1 VLSAESKI
9 GKLIGDI
16 NMTANAEKF
25 DAIVI
30 GTGQAGPALAVRL
43 AQSGRKTA
51 ILERKLFGGTCVN
64 VGCIPTKT
72 LIASARVA
80 HLARRAADFGVMLD
94 GGFQVDMKAVK
105 ARKDAVVKESNEGV
119 TNWLKSTPNVT
130 VVEGHGQFDSATTVR
145 VNDRLLE
152 AKEIFINVG
161 GRAAVPNISGLSEIN
176 YFTNSTI
183 MDVDFLPEH
192 LVIIGG
198 SYIGLEFAQAYRR
211 FGSRVTVIETG
222 PRLISREDESVSAAV
237 QKILEA
243 EGVVVRL
250 NANCLK
256 VSRKNTNVA
265 VNVSCDGETEEIIG
279 SHLLLAVGRK
289 PNTDDLGLDKAGV
302 AMDARGFITV
312 DDQLRTNVPGI
323 WALGDANGRGA
334 FTHTSY
340 NDFEIVAANLLDNDP
355 RKVTD
360 RIPTYALFIDPPLAR
375 VGMTER
381 EVRASGRKALIGRMK
396 MARVGRAR
404 ERGETQGM
412 MSVLVDAET
421 KKILGAALLGI
432 EADEAIH
439 TIIDVMYADKSYTV
453 IQRAVHIHP
462 TVSELI
468 PTLLGDLRVFV

>member
-1 VLSAESKI
+1 MTSAVQ
-9 GKLIGDI
+9 
-16 NMTANAEKF
+16 KF
-25 DAIVI
+25 DSIII

-43 AQSGRKTA
+43 ANSGRKTA

-80 HLARRAADFGVMLD
+80 HLARRSADFGVIID
-94 GGFQVDMKAVK
+94 GGFHVDMAKVK
-105 ARKDAVVKESNEGV
+105 ARKDAVVKQSNEGV
-119 TNWLKSTPNVT
+119 TSWLKSTPNLT
-130 VVEGHGQFDSATTVR
+130 VIEGHGRFESAHTVR
-145 VNDRLLE
+145 VNDMLLE
-152 AKEIFINVG
+152 AGEIFINVG
-161 GRAAVPNISGLSEIN
+161 GRALVPDIPGLSGVD
-176 YFTNSTI
+176 YLTNSSM
-183 MDVDFLPEH
+183 MDIDFLPEH

-198 SYIGLEFAQAYRR
+198 SYISLEFAQAYRR

-222 PRLISREDESVSAAV
+222 PRLISREDEAVSAAV
-237 QKILEA
+237 QAILEA
-243 EGVVVRL
+243 EGIVVQC
-250 NANCLK
+250 NAKNLS
-256 VSRKNTNVA
+256 VARKNKGVT
-265 VNVSCDGETEEIIG
+265 VSISNADTPQEIQG
-279 SHLLLAVGRK
+279 SHLLLAVGRT
-289 PNTDDLGLDKAGV
+289 PNTDDLGLDKAGITI
-302 AMDARGFITV
+302 DARGFIGV
-312 DDQLRTNVPGI
+312 DDQLRTNLPHV

-355 RKVTD
+355 RRVTD
-360 RIPTYALFIDPPLAR
+360 RIQTYALFIDPPLAR
-375 VGMTER
+375 VGMSER
-381 EVRASGRKALIGRMK
+381 EVRASGRKALVGRMK

-439 TIIDVMYADKSYTV
+439 AILDVMYADQPYTV
-453 IQRAVHIHP
+453 IQRAMHIHP

-468 PTLLGDLRVFV
+468 PTLLGDLKPLT

>member
-1 VLSAESKI
+1 
-9 GKLIGDI
+9 
-16 NMTANAEKF
+16 MTTSIERF
-25 DAIVI
+25 DSIVI

-43 AQSGRKTA
+43 AKSGRKTA
-51 ILERKLFGGTCVN
+51 VLERKFFGGTCVN

-80 HLARRAADFGVMLD
+80 HLARRAADFGVVLD
-94 GGFQVDMKAVK
+94 GGFHVDMKAVK
-105 ARKDAVVKESNEGV
+105 ARKDAVVKQSNNGV
-119 TNWLKSTPNVT
+119 ADWLKATPNLT
-130 VVEGHGQFDSATTVR
+130 VIEGHGRFESANTVR
-145 VNDRLLE
+145 VNDKTLE
-152 AKEIFINVG
+152 ATEIFINVG
-161 GRAAVPNISGLSEIN
+161 GRATVPDISGLNEVD
-176 YFTNSTI
+176 YFTNSNI

-211 FGSRVTVIETG
+211 FGSRVTVIEMG
-222 PRLISREDESVSAAV
+222 PRLISREDENVSAAV

-243 EGVVVRL
+243 EGIVIRL
-250 NANCLK
+250 NANCLA
-256 VSRKNTNVA
+256 VSRKNNGIA
-265 VNVSCDGETEEIIG
+265 VNVTCGGESEEVLG
-279 SHLLLAVGRK
+279 THLLLAVGRK
-289 PNTDDLGLDKAGV
+289 PNTHDLGLDNAGV

-312 DDQLRTNVPGI
+312 DDQLRTNVPNI

-334 FTHTSY
+334 FTHTAY

-355 RKVTD
+355 RKVSD
-360 RIPTYALFIDPPLAR
+360 RILTYALFIDPPLAR
-375 VGMTER
+375 VGMTEH

-404 ERGETQGM
+404 ERSETQGM
-412 MSVLVDAET
+412 MSVIIDAET

-439 TIIDVMYADKSYTV
+439 AIIDTMYANKPYTV

-468 PTLLGDLRVFV
+468 PTLLGDLKVFV